1 MTFQRRTFTLGLAL
15 TAFSVPGWSTASALS
30 DAINKSG
37 RQRMLSQ
44 RCAKAYL
51 ALALGVPAA
60 KPRAVLTQ
68 SVQLFDQSLAE
79 LRTTAATP
87 AFAQAV
93 QQMAAAWVPYRAA
106 LTSAA
111 PSINGGAKVVSLS
124 APVLAAAQRATQL
137 LEGTSTSPIGRL
149 VNISGRER
157 MLSQRMAMLYYASMA
172 KIGAAQAQN
181 EISLAR
187 NEYLKAFD
195 TLRNAPQATPR
206 IKRELQMAATQWLF
220 FNAAI
225 DSMKDGPN
233 PRHYQEVFSTSEN
246 ILTVLNNATAM
257 YAALG

>member
-1 MTFQRRTFTLGLAL
+1 
-15 TAFSVPGWSTASALS
+15 
-30 DAINKSG
+30 
-37 RQRMLSQ
+37 
-44 RCAKAYL
+44 
-51 ALALGVPAA
+51 
-60 KPRAVLTQ
+60 
-68 SVQLFDQSLAE
+68 
-79 LRTTAATP
+79 
-87 AFAQAV
+87 
-93 QQMAAAWVPYRAA
+93 
-106 LTSAA
+106 
-111 PSINGGAKVVSLS
+111 
-124 APVLAAAQRATQL
+124 
-137 LEGTSTSPIGRL
+137 
-149 VNISGRER
+149 
-157 MLSQRMAMLYYASMA
+157 MLYYASMA

-225 DSMKDGPN
+225 DSMKDGPS